1 MAGLKRSAHFS
12 VLALAFML
20 SSALQVSA
28 QAQSQSV
35 EPSLGSLLVNSFR
48 PPKTTVGAPDNR
60 MGGAT
65 RRPDSCFVGDQKLT
79 ALAPI
84 NVGETTAKNPQVF
97 WVMPEMTAENAP
109 APAVELT
116 LRYVGDHKDDEK
128 NDKKVYSQIYPLSK
142 SAQGVVGTPGVM
154 SVTVA
159 TPSYPLEQ
167 GQEYKWQLRVTCD
180 ATNDIDRS
188 DEQFAEGRIK
198 RVGGEPTLE
207 RRLQTASPEQRIALY
222 AQANL
227 WYEMLT
233 DLVKLRSD
241 RPNDR
246 NLADAWE
253 KLFVGVNLT
262 EISDQP
268 QFKGAKTI
276 QN

>member
-1 MAGLKRSAHFS
+1 MAGLKRSAYFS
-12 VLALAFML
+12 LLALAFIL

-28 QAQSQSV
+28 QEQPQAV
-35 EPSLGSLLVNSFR
+35 GTSLGSLLSNSFR

-79 ALAPI
+79 VLAPVD
-84 NVGETTAKNPQVF
+84 VGKTTAKNPQVF

-116 LRYVGDHKDDEK
+116 LRHVIDQK

-154 SVTVA
+154 SATVA
-159 TPSYPLEQ
+159 IPSYSLEK

-188 DEQFAEGRIK
+188 DEQYAEGRIK
-198 RVGGEPTLE
+198 RVADNPTLE

-233 DLVKLRSD
+233 DLVQLRSD